1 MKNKSTLIMGG
12 VFLLLVV
19 IFLLTSLHPKEVTQG
34 ATPLFPG
41 EKPVFDK
48 FEINNPKSGLIV
60 LVKQGDSWKMTKP
73 TEYKAGK
80 QAIDQLLES
89 LTSIMVDGV
98 VSSEV
103 SEQKRLGVDDS
114 TGIDLKAY
122 SGGKQVLDVL
132 IGDYTPDLSHTYA
145 RMKNSKDIALWRG
158 VFSRIAIREPDDWRD
173 KSIYSFNEG
182 DITSIKAVDAK
193 QTRDLTLSDST
204 WVYKENGKDK
214 PVDQFKVRQLVTAI
228 ASLSCD
234 SFAAD
239 EDIPR
244 AGTIKP
250 DVRVSF
256 KIRNGDT
263 HTFDVWNPGKDTN
276 KNTYLFRKEN
286 GDMLFRFYEYRG
298 AFLPVSYDKLK
309 L

>member
-1 MKNKSTLIMGG
+1 MGG
-12 VFLLLVV
+12 VFLLLIV
-19 IFLLTSLHPKEVTQG
+19 IFLLTSFHPKEVTKG

-48 FEINNPKSGLIV
+48 FEITNPKTGLIV
-60 LVKQGDSWKMTKP
+60 LAKQGDSWKMIKP
-73 TEYKAGK
+73 IEYKASK

-98 VSSEV
+98 ISSEA
-103 SEQKRLGVDDS
+103 SEQKRFQVDDS
-114 TGIDLKAY
+114 SGIDLKAF
-122 SGGKQVLDVL
+122 SGGKQIIDVL

-145 RMKNSKDIALWRG
+145 RMKNSKDISLWRG

-182 DITSIKAVDAK
+182 DLISIKAVDAK
-193 QTRDLTLSDST
+193 QTREFTLADSI
-204 WVYKENGKDK
+204 WVYKENGKEK
-214 PVDQFKVRQLVTAI
+214 PVDQSKVRQLVTTL
-228 ASLSCD
+228 ASLACD

-244 AGTIKP
+244 AGTTKP

-256 KIRNGDT
+256 KIRSGDT
-263 HTFDVWNPGKDTN
+263 LTYDLWTPGKD
-276 KNTYLFRKEN
+276 KSQNTYLFRKEN

-298 AFLPVSYDKLK
+298 TLLPVSYDKLK
-309 L
+309 